1 MKSKSVALN
10 ILPAKRGPSDGMPLS
25 LSSIFLGFLLGVAAT
40 AIAWHFSTRFVRNPE
55 RTKVTAV
62 WSLEDLTEP
71 GTRPAIIAER
81 VAGLKIPGNAKV
93 IVPAGTLNAVPP
105 EVLATCEVR
114 MHPEVRVNAAIGKD
128 RAILF
133 SGRVS
138 PTSTAVLTINED
150 IVRRLQNDF
159 ARMWG
164 QSTPFVEE
172 TAIAELSNKIG
183 RIVDVKGRALE
194 VLEYRGRKMLRITD
208 GKLSVGVVTKQ
219 RDVAEFQGGNV
230 RVVGRMHRDGAY
242 PFIEADQVQLVEGSP
257 VPMVA

>member
-1 MKSKSVALN
+1 
-10 ILPAKRGPSDGMPLS
+10 MPLS
-25 LSSIFLGFLLGVAAT
+25 LSAIFVGFVLGVAAT

-62 WSLEDLTEP
+62 WSLQDLTEP
-71 GTRPAIIAER
+71 GQRPAIMAER
-81 VAGLKIPGNAKV
+81 VGGLKIPANAKV
-93 IVPAGTLNAVPP
+93 IVPTGTLNAVPP

-128 RAILF
+128 QVILF
-133 SGRVS
+133 SGSVAQ
-138 PTSTAVLTINED
+138 TSTAVVSINED

-172 TAIAELSNKIG
+172 SSMAELGNKIG

-219 RDVAEFQGGNV
+219 RDVVELQGANV

-242 PFIEADQVQLVEGSP
+242 PYIEADQVQLVEGAA
-257 VPMVA
+257 VAVVA